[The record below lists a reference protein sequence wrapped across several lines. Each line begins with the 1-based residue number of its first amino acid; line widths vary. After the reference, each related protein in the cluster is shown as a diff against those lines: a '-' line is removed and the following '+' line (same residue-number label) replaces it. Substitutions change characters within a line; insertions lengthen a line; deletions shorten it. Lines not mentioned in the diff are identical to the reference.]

1 MAAEVI
7 RMTRRGIYSV
17 RCACY
22 ATLLLLALL
31 ASACGADPSQAQARS
46 AQAQLDG
53 ELQHAQWLG
62 VPHALLQPITSAEK
76 KAAANAGGW
85 GYSYQHAAPNYARLY
100 RRPLQIDEQRPD

>member
-7 RMTRRGIYSV
+7 RMTRRGIHGV

-31 ASACGADPSQAQARS
+31 ASACGADPGQAQARS

-53 ELQHAQWLG
+53 ELQHAQQLG
-62 VPHALLQPITSAEK
+62 IPHALLQPITSAEK
-76 KAAANAGGW
+76 KAAANAGGR
-85 GYSYQHAAPNYARLY
+85 GYSHQHTATSYARPY
-100 RRPLQIDEQRPD
+100 PLPLPP